1 MREKL
6 SSIFLSPEVSI
17 ELFLEFFMLIVL
29 SFTLFQTLYILKYH
43 KDGSASELQYKLEK
57 KSYLVSVVISV
68 VLILKIL
75 LVAFFTYSLDELSL
89 IVPGAMCGAGVI
101 GSNGYGEPLLL
112 LKLVILLFASLWLL
126 LNRADTYAKDNLYF
140 KKKMWFFIV
149 LYILIVGE
157 FLLSLNF
164 FTLIQTQNPVLC
176 CSVIYTDTSNPIP
189 FNLSKYEL
197 LVLFCVL
204 YVTVMFCAY
213 KKQKLLLLIFGVFF
227 TYISYYALV
236 YFFSAYIYELPTH
249 KCPFCMLQKEY
260 NYIGYFIYI
269 TLFLGIYHLFSTW
282 FNFVKN
288 SFKKVILF
296 FTLFVFILLSFFLI
310 YIIRNGVFL

>member
-17 ELFLEFFMLIVL
+17 ELFLEFFMLLVL
-29 SFTLFQTLYILKYH
+29 SFTLLQSLYILKYY
-43 KDGSASELQYKLEK
+43 KDGTSTELQYKLEK

-68 VLILKIL
+68 VLILKIS

-101 GSNGYGEPLLL
+101 GSNEYGEPLLL
-112 LKLVILLFASLWLL
+112 LKLAIVLFASLWLL
-126 LNRADTYAKDNLYF
+126 LNKADTYAKDNLYF

-197 LVLFCVL
+197 LVLFCALYIVVVL
-204 YVTVMFCAY
+204 SAY
-213 KKQKLLLLIFGVFF
+213 KKQKLLLLIFGTFF

-236 YFFSAYIYELPTH
+236 YFFASYIYELPTH
-249 KCPFCMLQKEY
+249 KCPFCMLQKDY
-260 NYIGYFIYI
+260 NYIGYFIYT
-269 TLFLGIYHLFSTW
+269 TLFLGTYYIYAVW
-282 FNFVKN
+282 FDFVK
-288 SFKKVILF
+288 SGFKKVILF

-310 YIIRNGVFL
+310 YIIRNGVLL